1 MRTNKKKGTRVS
13 KKVYKKRNLKS
24 LRKTT
29 KRGRRKGSR
38 KMLGGN
44 TQSFDAN
51 KSVVPSF
58 NANESVIPPFNANE
72 SVIPPF
78 NANESVIQPFDAN
91 ESVIQPFDA
100 NESAILRQGEEG
112 ELGFHDDLDLSIGS
126 IVSDDTIQP
135 NELNVNITVDTD
147 EGNTTEE
154 TNSSLGSSVVSMDTD
169 ESQEGGR
176 KGKITQKRRRG
187 KKGGENLPPTFNPY
201 IDKVSDADHD

>member
-1 MRTNKKKGTRVS
+1 MARTMKRKMRTNKKKGNRVS

-58 NANESVIPPFNANE
+58 NANESFIP
-72 SVIPPF
+72 
-78 NANESVIQPFDAN
+78 
-91 ESVIQPFDA
+91 PFDA
-100 NESAILRQGEEG
+100 NESAIFPQGDEG
-112 ELGFHDDLDLSIGS
+112 HFHDDNGDLNLSFGS

-135 NELNVNITVDTD
+135 DELNMNITVDTD
-147 EGNTTEE
+147 EGDTTEE
-154 TNSSLGSSVVSMDTD
+154 TNSTLGSVVSMD

-201 IDKVSDADHD
+201 IDKVYDADHD

>member
-1 MRTNKKKGTRVS
+1 MARTMKRKMRTNKKKGTRVS

-29 KRGRRKGSR
+29 KKGSR

-58 NANESVIPPFNANE
+58 NANESVI
-72 SVIPPF
+72 
-78 NANESVIQPFDAN
+78 
-91 ESVIQPFDA
+91 QPFDA
-100 NESAILRQGEEG
+100 NESAILPQGEEG

-126 IVSDDTIQP
+126 IVSDDTMQP
-135 NELNVNITVDTD
+135 DELNMNITVDTD

-154 TNSSLGSSVVSMDTD
+154 TNSSLGSSVVSMD